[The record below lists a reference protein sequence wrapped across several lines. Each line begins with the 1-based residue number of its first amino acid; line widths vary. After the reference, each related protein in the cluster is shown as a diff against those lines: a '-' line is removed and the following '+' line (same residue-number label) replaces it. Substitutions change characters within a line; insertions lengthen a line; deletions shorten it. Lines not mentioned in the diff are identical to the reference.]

1 MRYFLFRM
9 KRFFGF
15 ITGFVF
21 FISGILKVMDPVG
34 AGLVM
39 KEYFKFLHLGFL
51 NGTAQAFGFTFA
63 LAEMILGAGLI
74 TGVWK
79 RSMAQLAI
87 VLQTLFTLLT
97 LTLVIFQP
105 EMDCGCFGEAV
116 HLTHSETF
124 VKNIILL
131 TLLLIYYIPRNKLGE
146 TKKKKYVSFGLVS
159 LSSVAFAIYSLL
171 YIPMVDFTDFRPG
184 ALVNSET
191 SAGSNGY
198 EAVFVYEKDGKE
210 DTFTLE
216 TLPDSTWTFVRTE
229 TQSPAEGEK
238 KPATISIYDRSGVYA
253 DHLLTDG
260 KSFIVSVYKDNITQ
274 KEQEQIVKLLDN
286 AAAAGFRPF
295 LLSASADIDSR
306 YLYFCD
312 YKTLITLNRS
322 NCGATYMEDGYIIRK
337 WAKKALPD
345 AEDLTMLSK
354 EDSTE
359 TFIGRDTRSNL
370 AFQGFLLYVFAVMLL
385 L

>member
-39 KEYFKFLHLGFL
+39 KEYFRFLHLGFL

-79 RSMAQLAI
+79 RAMAQLAI

-116 HLTHSETF
+116 HLTHGETF

-131 TLLLIYYIPRNKLGE
+131 TLLLIYYIP
-146 TKKKKYVSFGLVS
+146 
-159 LSSVAFAIYSLL
+159 
-171 YIPMVDFTDFRPG
+171 
-184 ALVNSET
+184 
-191 SAGSNGY
+191 GS
-198 EAVFVYEKDGKE
+198 K
-210 DTFTLE
+210 
-216 TLPDSTWTFVRTE
+216 
-229 TQSPAEGEK
+229 
-238 KPATISIYDRSGVYA
+238 
-253 DHLLTDG
+253 
-260 KSFIVSVYKDNITQ
+260 
-274 KEQEQIVKLLDN
+274 
-286 AAAAGFRPF
+286 
-295 LLSASADIDSR
+295 
-306 YLYFCD
+306 
-312 YKTLITLNRS
+312 
-322 NCGATYMEDGYIIRK
+322 
-337 WAKKALPD
+337 
-345 AEDLTMLSK
+345 
-354 EDSTE
+354 
-359 TFIGRDTRSNL
+359 IGR
-370 AFQGFLLYVFAVMLL
+370 AHV
-385 L
+385 